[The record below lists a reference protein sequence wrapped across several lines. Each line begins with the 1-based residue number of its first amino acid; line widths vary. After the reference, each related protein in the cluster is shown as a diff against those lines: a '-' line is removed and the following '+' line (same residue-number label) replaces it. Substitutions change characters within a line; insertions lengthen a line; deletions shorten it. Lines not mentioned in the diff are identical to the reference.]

1 MVRRR
6 PERLNLAGALE
17 ALLGRT
23 LRFEH
28 PADAQLTRF
37 FREHPGIGRRDRGF
51 LADVCFDVLRNR
63 RLYAHLAQGGVGPL
77 ERRLALLSPA
87 AARLPRTDE
96 EARWLERAARID
108 RASLPAPVRFSLP
121 DWLAERIGRA
131 VPPAEF
137 EALAASLLEPA
148 PLDLRVNELK
158 ADVRAV
164 LEALAEAGIEARPL
178 PGEPTALR
186 VAGKPALE
194 RLDAFARGWFEV
206 QDVGS
211 QRLCRFA
218 APRRGQVVVDFCAGA
233 GGKTLALAA
242 MMRSTGQIYAC
253 DVAPRRLARM
263 RPRLARSGASNVQ
276 PLGIDTERDRRLDRL
291 AGRADLVLVDAPCS
305 GTGTLRRNPDLK
317 WRIGPDDVGRLA
329 SQQYDI
335 LLAAARLVKPGGALV
350 YATCSLLEEENAA
363 VAARFE
369 AAAGAGWSRDEA
381 AGEGGVLRLWPH
393 RDDSDGFFAVRW
405 RRCAK

>member
-6 PERLNLAGALE
+6 PERLSLAGALE
-17 ALLGRT
+17 TLLERI
-23 LRFEH
+23 LRFDH
-28 PADAQLTRF
+28 PADAQLSRF
-37 FREHPGIGRRDRGF
+37 FREHPGIGRRDRGL

-63 RLYAHLAQGGVGPL
+63 RLYAHLAQGGSGSL
-77 ERRLALLSPA
+77 ARRLALLSPA
-87 AARLPRTDE
+87 APRLARRDE
-96 EARWLERAARID
+96 EAAWLERARRGD
-108 RASLPAPVRFSLP
+108 RGSLPAPVRLSLP
-121 DWLAERIGRA
+121 DWLAERIERCAPVG
-131 VPPAEF
+131 EF
-137 EALAASLLEPA
+137 ERLGASLLEPA

-158 ADVRAV
+158 ADVPTV
-164 LEALAEAGIEARPL
+164 LDALAEAGIEARPL

-186 VAGKPALE
+186 VEGKPALE
-194 RLDAFARGWFEV
+194 RLAAFADGWFEV

-242 MMRSTGQIYAC
+242 LMRSTGQIYAC
-253 DVAPRRLARM
+253 DVSPRRLARM

-381 AGEGGVLRLWPH
+381 AGEGGVMRLWPH

-405 RRCAK
+405 RRDPK